1 MTETIDIIKE
11 LLEPMLEGTDMF
23 LVSLKIK
30 PTNNIKVFLDSDSS
44 LSVERIAKINRG
56 LRHSIEEKGLYPDGD
71 FSLEVSSPGIDEPL
85 HFFRQ
90 YKKNIGR
97 TVCAT
102 LNDLTDKTGI
112 LKEASEDGIII
123 EMKVPRKKETT
134 MIVIPFSDIKK
145 TVVQIVF

>member
-1 MTETIDIIKE
+1 MTEAIEIIKE
-11 LLEPMLEGTDMF
+11 LLEPLLEGTDLF

-30 PTNNIKVFLDSDSS
+30 PTNNIKVFIDADSS

-56 LRHSIEEKGLYPDGD
+56 LHHAIEEKGLYPEGD

-97 TVCAT
+97 TVSAT
-102 LNDLTDKTGI
+102 LNDGSEMTGVM
-112 LKEASEDGIII
+112 KEATEDGIIL
-123 EMKVPRKKETT
+123 EMKIPKKKETN
-134 MIVIPFSDIKK
+134 MVVIPFSDIKK